1 MLHEMYLCLDRMCS
15 CVFYCLCLYEYVC
28 ASYMLPLSTWVFE
41 MGLVW
46 KITQNLIFGTFKLG
60 YLWLRSYF
68 RLPFQQRGLLH
79 YCLCINKNKKKSQT
93 TPINC
98 LAVQMSAIFQE
109 SPFPLF
115 FADFDWVPWKSIALI
130 I

>member
-15 CVFYCLCLYEYVC
+15 CVFYCLCVYEYVC

-79 YCLCINKNKKKSQT
+79 YCLCINKNKK
-93 TPINC
+93 
-98 LAVQMSAIFQE
+98 IFRQLQLIVWLFKWAQFFRKALFLCFLLTLIE
-109 SPFPLF
+109 SREKVLR
-115 FADFDWVPWKSIALI
+115 
-130 I
+130 